1 MAAKTSASTAFNSF
15 FNSFNSSQQQQST
28 NNTAK
33 QMDMNQAASSLNEP
47 SDLHF
52 KMSKKIA
59 QLTKVND
66 DLNLI

>member
-15 FNSFNSSQQQQST
+15 FNSFSQQQQST

-33 QMDMNQAASSLNEP
+33 QMDMNQPGNSLNEP

-59 QLTKVND
+59 QLTKVNEKLAFN
-66 DLNLI
+66 LN